1 MTGELSY
8 RHHEELRLN
17 FYDPDIE
24 AFPIP
29 LKNVDVVRKT
39 QTSIYNVSEHII
51 SGLWNEAKEVNL
63 SVEWTGST
71 RFQIPR
77 TRFLKG

>member
-17 FYDPDIE
+17 FYDPGFE

-29 LKNVDVVRKT
+29 LKYFDVVRKT
-39 QTSIYNVSEHII
+39 QTSIYNVYEHII

-77 TRFLKG
+77 TRFLEG